1 MFGKKKKQEE
11 IEIIEEKK
19 PEVTLREKLSPIV
32 ESGAY
37 LTAEK
42 NKLQQDE
49 EDFKIIR
56 QSFAV
61 LQSQGEEIKESVLSF
76 NEKFQAVSDVT
87 AHFENIVGKMNDT
100 VITTKKDIEKVRIA
114 SRAVDEMIKSVQA
127 VVKEFG
133 DNFEAIMD
141 TVQQISGIANQTN
154 LLALN
159 ASIEAARAGESGR
172 GFAVVAEQVNVLSV
186 DTKSLVAKIGGAME
200 KPEVNNQKLMDS
212 IEDTHKAMAR
222 SLDSIDETEK
232 VVSTIS
238 DVAAEIS
245 DKRSDLDH
253 TFGECKDYLSTV
265 SETIDQTDQLYDNV
279 GKSINDMARNVT
291 KKSLIF
297 EDMSNILEQYP
308 AMIKRICEE

>member
-32 ESGAY
+32 ES
-37 LTAEK
+37 
-42 NKLQQDE
+42 
-49 EDFKIIR
+49 
-56 QSFAV
+56 
-61 LQSQGEEIKESVLSF
+61 VLSF
-76 NEKFQAVSDVT
+76 NEKFQAVSEVT